1 MRYSENIPFSVL
13 VNCLACLPV
22 LQLEMSVVSH
32 SPPPAQPPSS
42 HFSKG
47 RTCSLLSLSRLG
59 KMFPD
64 RHRVSVV
71 VVVVVVCQRKTIT
84 VLLKACPLRLR
95 ICRLPRPL
103 QFSYNECL
111 WFAVFALTENSGC
124 WVSGNWLELE
134 TASTEGHGWQN
145 WAAS

>member
-22 LQLEMSVVSH
+22 LQLEMSVVSR

-42 HFSKG
+42 HFSK
-47 RTCSLLSLSRLG
+47 RRISSLLSLSRLG

-64 RHRVSVV
+64 RHFVS
-71 VVVVVVCQRKTIT
+71 VVVVVCQRKTIT
-84 VLLKACPLRLR
+84 VLLKACPLHLR
-95 ICRLPRPL
+95 ICCLPRPL
-103 QFSYNECL
+103 QFSYKERL

-124 WVSGNWLELE
+124 WVSGSWLELE